1 MSQVRRLR
9 VSRLQFPHLKKGDRR
24 THALF
29 YGPARLHFE
38 RDAELG
44 SHWWAAGLQKSRV
57 KTAGMMAVS
66 VTDSELQEDWV
77 TVTISAQKGVW
88 PDEEMTARCA
98 AGAHSP
104 SGGLRSFEPI
114 EGTGRK
120 GSPCWS
126 PHASTTSSAQYS
138 LHAGGEGWVG
148 RGKNDTLVRKHL
160 APTQKPWASA
170 PAPAGSTA
178 WPLLPAPKAP
188 STHPFLEPGHSLTPP
203 PPSLRP
209 TEKAERSSSRVR
221 LPVEASSLQLRN
233 SPVHPCDC
241 HLCLQGA
248 GDELAGLRRSLLW
261 G

>member
-57 KTAGMMAVS
+57 KTAGMMSVS
-66 VTDSELQEDWV
+66 MTDSELQEDWV

-188 STHPFLEPGHSLTPP
+188 STHPFLEPGKQVAASPLRL
-203 PPSLRP
+203 PPSGPLR
-209 TEKAERSSSRVR
+209 KRSAVLPGCAYQWR
-221 LPVEASSLQLRN
+221 LPLSN
-233 SPVHPCDC
+233 
-241 HLCLQGA
+241 
-248 GDELAGLRRSLLW
+248 
-261 G
+261 

>member
-1 MSQVRRLR
+1 MS
-9 VSRLQFPHLKKGDRR
+9 VS
-24 THALF
+24 
-29 YGPARLHFE
+29 
-38 RDAELG
+38 
-44 SHWWAAGLQKSRV
+44 
-57 KTAGMMAVS
+57 M
-66 VTDSELQEDWV
+66 TDSELQEDWV

-88 PDEEMTARCA
+88 PDKEMTARCA

-188 STHPFLEPGHSLTPP
+188 STHPFLEPGKQVAASPLRL
-203 PPSLRP
+203 PPSCSGVPASLDRP
-209 TEKAERSSSRVR
+209 WG
-221 LPVEASSLQLRN
+221 PSLCVCESL
-233 SPVHPCDC
+233 
-241 HLCLQGA
+241 LCL
-248 GDELAGLRRSLLW
+248 LRGLRCSFSLW
-261 G
+261 PPAH